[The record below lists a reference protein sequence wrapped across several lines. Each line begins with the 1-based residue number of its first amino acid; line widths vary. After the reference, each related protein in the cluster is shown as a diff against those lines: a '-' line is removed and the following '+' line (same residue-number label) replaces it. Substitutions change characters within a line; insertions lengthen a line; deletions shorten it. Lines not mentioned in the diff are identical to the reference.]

1 MTASIVIFCQLLVS
15 ATPNPSEGGIN
26 TFEWPMEQVTLRD
39 GRRLRGLIETAG
51 PDVVE
56 FAEIRRPPGKPMFLI
71 VRPVER
77 ATIIEIQRLGAE
89 DREALRDRIRQY
101 KTRARIEARRM
112 EDVTLRAQ
120 AETEIP
126 LWTYQGPWFELE
138 STADERTT
146 RQCVVRLEQ
155 RFLAFRQA
163 LPPRESSSSLPIRL
177 KVFGAQDEY
186 TQFLRSQQMPLRNPA
201 YYVRGK
207 NLIVAGS
214 DVRQIVE
221 RVAGARNRHQQLRRK
236 TTELRKK
243 LQNELEQ
250 FRKDLVQGG
259 LLNKAKR
266 REIERVVANRV
277 EDDLDHLEDR
287 IRDVEKDNDR
297 AVDQV
302 RSRMLRRLYHEA
314 FHAYLDNH
322 VYDYTRNDVP
332 RWLNEGLAQI
342 FETGLLEADTL
353 RIDAPDPTNL
363 TLLIKDLQED
373 QPLTLAEL
381 LLAEPGA
388 YLIAHDAT
396 ATTSRRHYLYAWG
409 VVYFL
414 TFENSMLGSSA
425 LDEYVHAENPR
436 GPRGRFED
444 LVQVPLA
451 EFQATWQ
458 QAMLELA
465 KRRRK

>member
-1 MTASIVIFCQLLVS
+1 MTASLVLVCQLLVTG
-15 ATPNPSEGGIN
+15 APNLSEGGFN
-26 TFEWPMEQVTLRD
+26 TFEWPMEQVTLQD

-51 PDVVE
+51 PDVLE
-56 FAEIRRPPGKPMFLI
+56 FVEIRRPPGKPMFLI

-77 ATIIEIQRLGAE
+77 AKIIDMQRLGAD

-112 EDVTLRAQ
+112 EDVALHAQ
-120 AETEIP
+120 SEMEIP
-126 LWTYQGPWFELE
+126 RWTYQGPWFELE

-155 RFLAFRQA
+155 RFLSFRQA
-163 LPPRESSSSLPIRL
+163 LPPRESSNPLPIRL
-177 KVFGAQDEY
+177 KLFGAQAEY

-214 DVRQIVE
+214 DVRKIVE
-221 RVAGARNRHQQLRRK
+221 RVARARNRHQQLRRK

-259 LLNKAKR
+259 LSNKAKR

-277 EDDLDHLEDR
+277 EDDLDRIEDR
-287 IRDVEKDNDR
+287 IRGVEKDNDR
-297 AVDQV
+297 AVAQV

-314 FHAYLDNH
+314 FHAYLDKH

-363 TLLIKDLQED
+363 TLLLKDLKKSSR
-373 QPLTLAEL
+373 LTLADL
-381 LLAEPGA
+381 LLAEPAA

-396 ATTSRRHYLYAWG
+396 ATTSKRHYLYAWG
-409 VVYFL
+409 VAYFL
-414 TFENSMLGSSA
+414 TFEKSMLGSSA

-451 EFQATWQ
+451 EFEAAWRR
-458 QAMLELA
+458 AMPELA
-465 KRRRK
+465 KGRR